1 MKLFYWKSP
10 SGNFGDDLNLW
21 LWDNLLPGWQ
31 EWDRARW
38 LIGVGTILNRKL
50 LPPVGPRLVIGSG
63 VGFGTVPQLAP
74 PNAWDVR
81 CVRGPRTARALGLPE
96 DTGIIDP
103 AVMTARLSEFLEV
116 ELTNRA
122 LYIPHC
128 HSDVDPD
135 YDWPSICAQAD
146 LLYLSPRGDSR
157 EVTRMIAGARLV
169 ISESMHGAIV
179 ADAFR
184 VPWRA
189 VSLVSNFNE
198 FKWRDWTESLSMDIE
213 IVPLSRPLRQA
224 RRLVQGVR
232 RRLSSTRDRERFTT
246 SQAGYNRLG
255 SNCSS
260 LLPRNVAVSALQSV
274 QQKLVVRTL
283 RRLAASE
290 PYLSNPAILA
300 RRMDALQEKLDGII
314 KDYSGST

>member
-1 MKLFYWKSP
+1 
-10 SGNFGDDLNLW
+10 
-21 LWDNLLPGWQ
+21 
-31 EWDRARW
+31 
-38 LIGVGTILNRKL
+38 
-50 LPPVGPRLVIGSG
+50 
-63 VGFGTVPQLAP
+63 
-74 PNAWDVR
+74 
-81 CVRGPRTARALGLPE
+81 
-96 DTGIIDP
+96 
-103 AVMTARLSEFLEV
+103 MTARLSEFLKV
-116 ELTNRA
+116 EPTGRA
-122 LYIPHC
+122 LFIPHC

-135 YDWPSICAQAD
+135 YDWPSICAQAG

-157 EVTRMIAGARLV
+157 EVIRMIAGARLI

-198 FKWRDWTESLSMDIE
+198 FKWRDWTDSLSMDIE

-224 RRLVQGVR
+224 RRLVQSVR

-246 SQAGYNRLG
+246 SRAGYDRPG

-260 LLPRNVAVSALQSV
+260 SRPRNVAVSALQSV
-274 QQKLVVRTL
+274 QGKLVVRTL

-290 PYLSNPAILA
+290 PYLSKPTILA

-314 KDYSGST
+314 KDYGGSR